1 MQFVT
6 LHLPKE
12 YADNLLTALAYLRE
26 SWERT
31 GRAWDDGEQ
40 EDLPELEYCGSAN
53 DAWVAV
59 RFIGEIEKEVK
70 AQMKESGL
78 TSNGT

>member
-1 MQFVT
+1 MQFVN
-6 LHLPKE
+6 LHLPNE
-12 YADNLLTALAYLRE
+12 YADNLLTAVAYLRE

-40 EDLPELEYCGSAN
+40 EVLAELEYCGSAEE
-53 DAWVAV
+53 AWVAV

-70 AQMKESGL
+70 RQMQTEA
-78 TSNGT
+78 

>member
-1 MQFVT
+1 MNFIT
-6 LHLPKE
+6 LHLPQE

-31 GRAWDDGEQ
+31 GRAWEDGEQ
-40 EDLPELEYCGSAN
+40 DDLAELEYCGSAE

-59 RFIGEIEKEVK
+59 RFIREIEKEVK
-70 AQMKESGL
+70 QQMEPKL
-78 TSNGT
+78 KV